1 MVDALTHTT
10 GVITS
15 RRRPLAL
22 ASLCTLLFLTFLD
35 NTVVSVAL
43 ASIQSDLHGG
53 VSALQWVV
61 GAYALTF
68 ASFML
73 ACGMLGDKFG
83 RKKIML
89 AGAGVYC
96 AGAAMAAVAPSI
108 GILIAARSVMGL
120 GAAASEPGTLSMIR
134 QLYPDARSRNRALG
148 VWAAVSGLALAL
160 GPVLGGALVGAWSW
174 RGIFLFDVTFGLAAL
189 VVAAVVLPE
198 SADPR
203 AGRVDTPGTV
213 LGAGALAAL
222 IFGIISG
229 ETAGYGAPS
238 VLALFAVSVIAAAAF
253 VLWERRAPF
262 PLLDLSY
269 LRVPRFTTPNVVAYC
284 TYFAT
289 FAIFFFTALYLGVIA
304 GYSGYRIAG
313 LFLPMTATMII
324 AALLAGRWTTVV
336 GARWLLVAGCLLFA
350 GGLLLTNVVISPSPA
365 YLPLAAALGLAGAGI
380 GTCVV
385 PVTSSVLGAVPAGR
399 SGMAASATNT
409 SREFGAVTGIA
420 ILGAVVNA
428 ELRSGLVS
436 RMTDL
441 HLSAALQAFVLQ
453 VIETGSVSLGH
464 GGSSGGSGP
473 FAPLIKAGYGA
484 FTGALHGALYLSA
497 ALLAG
502 AALLSAVTLRPRRA
516 APRHTRS
523 GPSSP

>member
-1 MVDALTHTT
+1 MADALAPHAV
-10 GVITS
+10 GLLTS
-15 RRRPLAL
+15 RRRSLAL
-22 ASLCTLLFLTFLD
+22 ATLCTLLFLTFLD

-43 ASIQSDLHGG
+43 ASIQSDLHAG

-73 ACGMLGDKFG
+73 ACGMMGDKFG

-96 AGAAMAAVAPSI
+96 VGAALAAVATSP
-108 GILIAARSVMGL
+108 GTLIAARSVMGL

-134 QLYPDARSRNRALG
+134 QLYRDERSRNRALG
-148 VWAAVSGLALAL
+148 VWAAVSGFSLAL

-174 RGIFLFDVTFGLAAL
+174 RGIFWFDVTFGLAAL
-189 VVAAVVLPE
+189 VVAAMVLPE

-203 AGRVDTPGTV
+203 AGRVDKQGTV

-222 IFGIISG
+222 IFGIING
-229 ETAGYGAPS
+229 ETAGYAAPS
-238 VLALFAVSVIAAAAF
+238 VLALFVVSLVAGAAF
-253 VLWERRAPF
+253 VQWERRAPF

-269 LRVPRFTTPNVVAYC
+269 LRVPQFTTPNIVAYC

-289 FAIFFFTALYLGVIA
+289 FAIFFFTALYLGVIV

-313 LFLPMTATMII
+313 VFLPMTVMMII

-336 GARWLLVAGCLLFA
+336 GARWSLVGGCLLFA
-350 GGLLLTNVVISPSPA
+350 AGLLLTNVVINPSPA
-365 YLPLAAALGLAGAGI
+365 YLPLAAALGLAGVGI

-385 PVTSSVLGAVPAGR
+385 PVTSSVLGVVPAER

-436 RMTDL
+436 RMTHL
-441 HLSAALQAFVLQ
+441 HASAALQAYVLQ
-453 VIETGSVSLGH
+453 VIETGSVSLS
-464 GGSSGGSGP
+464 GGGTSGGSGP
-473 FAPLIKAGYGA
+473 LHQIIQAGYAA
-484 FTGALHGALYLSA
+484 FTSALHAALYLSA

-502 AALLSAVTLRPRRA
+502 AAILSALTLRPRRRA
-516 APRHTRS
+516 AS
-523 GPSSP
+523 E

>member
-1 MVDALTHTT
+1 MADALAPAAADM
-10 GVITS
+10 VS
-15 RRRPLAL
+15 ARRRPLAL

-68 ASFML
+68 ASLML
-73 ACGMLGDKFG
+73 AFGMLGDKFG

-89 AGAGVYC
+89 CGAGVYC
-96 AGAAMAAVAPSI
+96 GGAAVAAVAPSI
-108 GILIAARSVMGL
+108 GVLIAARSVMGL

-134 QLYPDARSRNRALG
+134 QLYSDERSRNRALG
-148 VWAAVSGLALAL
+148 VWAAVSGFSLAL

-174 RGIFLFDVTFGLAAL
+174 RGIMWFDVTFGLAAL
-189 VVAAVVLPE
+189 LVAAMILPE
-198 SADPR
+198 SADPG
-203 AGRVDTPGTV
+203 AGRVDVPGTV

-222 IFGIISG
+222 IFGIIDG
-229 ETAGYGAPS
+229 ETVGYAAPR
-238 VLALFAVSVIAAAAF
+238 VLALFAVSLVAGAAF
-253 VLWERRAPF
+253 VLRERRAAF
-262 PLLDLSY
+262 PLLDLRY
-269 LRVPRFTTPNVVAYC
+269 MRVPRFATPNVVAYC

-304 GYSGYRIAG
+304 GYSAYRVAA
-313 LFLPMTATMII
+313 LFLPMTVMMII
-324 AALLAGRWTTVV
+324 AAMLAGRLTTAA
-336 GARWLLVAGCLLFA
+336 GTRWLLVAGCLLFA
-350 GGLLLTNVVISPSPA
+350 AGLLLTNVVISPNPP

-380 GTCVV
+380 GICVV
-385 PVTSSVLGAVPAGR
+385 PVTSSVLGAIPAER
-399 SGMAASATNT
+399 SGMAAAATNT

-436 RMTDL
+436 RMT
-441 HLSAALQAFVLQ
+441 HLGASTALQQYVLQ
-453 VIETGSVSLGH
+453 VIQTGSVSLGH
-464 GGSSGGSGP
+464 GSPTGNS
-473 FAPLIKAGYGA
+473 PLDQIIQAGYAA
-484 FTGALHGALYLSA
+484 FTSALHDALYLSA

-502 AALLSAVTLRPRRA
+502 AALLSAVTLRQRRHA
-516 APRHTRS
+516 T
-523 GPSSP
+523 